1 MSVTCPRGHPSATT
15 DYCDECGTRI
25 EGRAHSRRRSRRRRD
40 DEVEAAST
48 EEIVKLTPPP
58 DAERCPR
65 CGAPRTGDDR
75 FCEADGY
82 DFVAPAHE
90 SHAEGWEAVVTADRA
105 YYDAVAPDD
114 VEFPDVYEPRT
125 FPLDADAVLVGR
137 RSESRGIVPTIDL
150 AGSPEDNAISHRHA
164 ELIRGDDGSYVARRP
179 RFHQRN
185 VGQRR
190 HRRHPARHAGAAP
203 RRRSHLP
210 RRLDHDHDPSRRE
223 LTLSQLASNV

>member
-1 MSVTCPRGHPSATT
+1 MSATCPRGHPSATT

-25 EGRAHSRRRSRRRRD
+25 ESGGPRTAGGTAVGAD
-40 DEVEAAST
+40 DEVEVAAT
-48 EEIVKLTPPP
+48 EEIIKPTLPP

-82 DFVAPAHE
+82 DFVAPTNE
-90 SHAEGWEAVVTADRA
+90 SHHDGWEAVVTADRA

-114 VEFPDVYEPRT
+114 VEFPDGYEPRT
-125 FPLDADAVLVGR
+125 FPLEADAVLVGR

-164 ELIRGDDGSYVARRP
+164 ELIRGDDGSYVLVDRGSTNGTSLNTGSDVIPLGTLVPLRDGDRIYLGAWTTITIRR
-179 RFHQRN
+179 
-185 VGQRR
+185 VG
-190 HRRHPARHAGAAP
+190 
-203 RRRSHLP
+203 S
-210 RRLDHDHDPSRRE
+210 
-223 LTLSQLASNV
+223 